1 MGRANGMF
9 PIWQGTHIYEITSLA
24 SDVVVSTLTSGK
36 FDTGTLYVGG
46 AGNLELVSSGG
57 TQATVVG
64 VLAGT
69 FIPIVVST
77 VKSTGSG
84 TTATN
89 LVVVCA

>member
-9 PIWQGTHIYEITSLA
+9 PIWQGTHAYEISSLA
-24 SDVVVSTLTSGK
+24 SDVVVNTLTNSK

-46 AGNLELVSSGG
+46 AGNLEIVTSGG
-57 TQATVVG
+57 TQVTLVG

-69 FIPIVVST
+69 FIPVTVST
-77 VKSTGSG
+77 IKSTGSG

-89 LVVVCA
+89 LVVICA